1 MKQITQTAPTKEEA
15 INVALKKLEVSRED
29 VSITV
34 VEEGKKGFF
43 GFLSKPAVVEV
54 TVLKKDDPVEQV
66 FEEKLV
72 EEAIEQP
79 ILNNTSTLEEVKET
93 LDVTERPNNDQAIA
107 ETKLYLENIAKE
119 LDIDDLVINE
129 TRDGKY
135 VYLHLN
141 SEKAALLIGKRGQTL
156 NALENLS
163 QLVANKFSNSFI
175 LIKLDV
181 GNYRER
187 RQEALEQLAE
197 RMADKA
203 VRTGQPIELEPMSSS
218 ERKIIHNALSL
229 RVDIETYSVGTEPNR
244 YLVIESIK

>member
-1 MKQITQTAPTKEEA
+1 QITQTAPTKEEA

-54 TVLKKDDPVEQV
+54 TVLKKENPVDQV
-66 FEEKLV
+66 LEEKIV
-72 EEAIEQP
+72 EEVIEQP
-79 ILNNTSTLEEVKET
+79 VLDNTSTLEEVKET
-93 LDVTERPNNDQAIA
+93 IEVTEAPNNDQAIA
-107 ETKLYLENIAKE
+107 ETKLYLETIAKE

-129 TRDGKY
+129 TREGKY
-135 VYLHLN
+135 IYLHLN

-175 LIKLDV
+175 LIRLDV

-229 RVDIETYSVGTEPNR
+229 RVDIETYSVGNEPNR